1 MSKENS
7 YLKSFFS
14 KKERNDDARTDN
26 TDDYTI
32 KRNQKVDIIIR
43 IFAVVCAIIVWVYAV
58 TSNSTTKEFQNIPV
72 TVKRIAMVET
82 QGYTIQYEDLKVNFK
97 IQGKVA
103 IASQVTEKSI
113 EVYADVSTVKLSDI
127 TDSQVFKLPLIYN
140 LPSDV
145 VCIEKSQEYIEVTIT
160 KITSGIKK

>member
-1 MSKENS
+1 
-7 YLKSFFS
+7 
-14 KKERNDDARTDN
+14 
-26 TDDYTI
+26 
-32 KRNQKVDIIIR
+32 
-43 IFAVVCAIIVWVYAV
+43 
-58 TSNSTTKEFQNIPV
+58 
-72 TVKRIAMVET
+72 MVET